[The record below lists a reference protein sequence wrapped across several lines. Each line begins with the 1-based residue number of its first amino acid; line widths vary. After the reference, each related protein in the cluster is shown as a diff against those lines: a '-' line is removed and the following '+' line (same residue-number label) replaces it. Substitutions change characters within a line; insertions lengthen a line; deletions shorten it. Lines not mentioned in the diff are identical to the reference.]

1 MKSKKQIRR
10 KLDKM
15 WIKWYTLDIKNQ
27 QEMVIEYSAYMAA
40 LEWVIR
46 S

>member
-1 MKSKKQIRR
+1 MIRE
-10 KLDKM
+10 
-15 WIKWYTLDIKNQ
+15 WYTLGTKNQ